1 MWSNQPPTIWDR
13 KFGIA
18 NISDLSGRSWI
29 FCPFSGF
36 TRTIHFLR
44 FFLSIRYLGMGN
56 GAKAQQKRE
65 RNADKNGP
73 KGAKSQFKSNEAA
86 KSIICAI
93 CRQDF
98 LVTTRTPAL
107 EEHSQNKHSKSMA
120 ECFPDVAK

>member
-1 MWSNQPPTIWDR
+1 MGNV
-13 KFGIA
+13 
-18 NISDLSGRSWI
+18 ISISR
-29 FCPFSGF
+29 
-36 TRTIHFLR
+36 
-44 FFLSIRYLGMGN
+44 FLSRHQADALQ

-98 LVTTRTPAL
+98 VSSFQLL
-107 EEHSQNKHSKSMA
+107 
-120 ECFPDVAK
+120 FPQRC